1 MTTTTLA
8 VLVPLLPFLGAVAG
22 LLLGRT
28 RPRLRTPPRR
38 PAARSPPSALAVVVA
53 VRQGGD
59 QAVDAATELTP
70 TGSVPIELALHID
83 GFAALVAVLVGLVA
97 TCVQIYSTGYLRDD
111 PRYPSYAA
119 LVSLFTSAM
128 LLVVYSGDLMVLLVG
143 WEIMGICSYFLV
155 GHYWET
161 PEARAASLKA
171 FLVTKL
177 GDVPF
182 LIGLFALAAD
192 AGSFRI
198 TSILGTV
205 ASGGL
210 DHPTLIALL
219 LLAGVAGKSAQF
231 PLHTWLP
238 DAMAG
243 PTPVSALIHAA
254 TMVAAG
260 VYFVARLLPVFA
272 ASAAALVVLAVMAA
286 VTMVGSALA
295 ALAQDDIKRVLA
307 YSTIGQLG
315 YMTGALAVGDRGAAV
330 FHLLSHGAFKAL
342 LFLGGGRD
350 HPRRRHQLA
359 GRHVPDERPARPRPR
374 RLLDDD
380 RGAPRARRDP
390 ALQRLLLQGGRPRRR
405 RARRHRPR
413 RGHPRRRRLD
423 RPRRR
428 PGHRPAHRRLRDPP
442 VAARLPRPGSR
453 GPRPRQAAH
462 RHERRAVG
470 ARRPLARLRPRHRPR
485 CPTGSTDAT
494 STPTLTTSVLGTGV
508 ALVGGLVT
516 YGAWRHT
523 TAMAARVPLGA
534 VAAHPDGDAGLVEAE
549 AIASHAP
556 AYGDMASAPDPAD
569 PGRLL
574 LGPLHRHAAVGF
586 HLDAVYAALFVR
598 PVQAAATLVRFLDR
612 EVVDTYVRGA
622 GAAPRWLGAAVR
634 RAQTGNVQTYLE
646 RAARR
651 LRRPGGRRRP
661 RRHRGSVSRR
671 DRYQRVRDAVP
682 SRVHRRRPAPRR
694 RRRSAAGPARAD
706 GEAPEQAVL
715 RHGVTVTGAV
725 LIAAIV
731 LALGFDHDHPSRM
744 QATTDISWIPALDV
758 RIHLGIDG
766 ISLPLLV
773 LTALLTFLCAL
784 YRYFKM
790 PTGPSP
796 KAFVALAPRPR
807 VRHPR
812 HLRRPRP
819 AAVLPRLRDGAHPDV
834 LPHRP
839 LGR

>member
-8 VLVPLLPFLGAVAG
+8 VLVPLLPFLGAAAG

-28 RPRLRTPPRR
+28 APGFVRPLAVLPTLT
-38 PAARSPPSALAVVVA
+38 AFALAVLVA
-53 VRQGGD
+53 VRQGGGRSI
-59 QAVDAATELTP
+59 DAATELTP

-161 PEARAASLKA
+161 PEARAASIKA

-182 LIGLFALAAD
+182 LIGIFALAMD

-198 TSILGTV
+198 TTVLGAV

-231 PLHTWLP
+231 PLHIWLP

-260 VYFVARLLPVFA
+260 VYFIARLLPVFA
-272 ASAAALVVLAVMAA
+272 ASSAALLVMAVMAA
-286 VTMVGSALA
+286 VTMLGSGLA

-342 LFLGGGRD
+342 LFLAAGVIIHAAGTNSLAATSRMKGLRDRVPDAYWTMTVALLALAAIPPFSGFFTKEAVLGAAEHVATGHAEGIPGAAGWIVLVTGLLTALLTGAYAMRLWLRAFHGRGAEAPDHGKQPLAMNAVLWLLAVPSLAFGLAAGPLSDWFDGRD
-350 HPRRRHQLA
+350 L
-359 GRHVPDERPARPRPR
+359 
-374 RLLDDD
+374 
-380 RGAPRARRDP
+380 
-390 ALQRLLLQGGRPRRR
+390 
-405 RARRHRPR
+405 
-413 RGHPRRRRLD
+413 
-423 RPRRR
+423 
-428 PGHRPAHRRLRDPP
+428 
-442 VAARLPRPGSR
+442 
-453 GPRPRQAAH
+453 
-462 RHERRAVG
+462 
-470 ARRPLARLRPRHRPR
+470 
-485 CPTGSTDAT
+485 
-494 STPTLTTSVLGTGV
+494 TPTLTTSVLGTGL

-516 YGAWRHT
+516 YGAWKHT
-523 TAMAARVPLGA
+523 TALAARVPMGA
-534 VAAHPDGDAGLVEAE
+534 VAAHPEGDAAHVEAE

-556 AYGDMASAPDPAD
+556 AYGDVAAAPDPAD

-586 HLDAVYAALFVR
+586 HLDTVYTMLFVR
-598 PVQAAATLVRFLDR
+598 PVQAGASLVRFLDR
-612 EVVDTYVRGA
+612 EVVETYVHGA
-622 GAAPRWLGAAVR
+622 GAVPRLLGAAVR
-634 RAQTGNVQTYLE
+634 RAQTGNVQTY
-646 RAARR
+646 
-651 LRRPGGRRRP
+651 
-661 RRHRGSVSRR
+661 VSALLAGT
-671 DRYQRVRDAVP
+671 VVLTVAV
-682 SRVHRRRPAPRR
+682 
-694 RRRSAAGPARAD
+694 
-706 GEAPEQAVL
+706 VL
-715 RHGVTVTGAV
+715 VATGA
-725 LIAAIV
+725 
-731 LALGFDHDHPSRM
+731 
-744 QATTDISWIPALDV
+744 
-758 RIHLGIDG
+758 
-766 ISLPLLV
+766 
-773 LTALLTFLCAL
+773 
-784 YRYFKM
+784 
-790 PTGPSP
+790 
-796 KAFVALAPRPR
+796 
-807 VRHPR
+807 
-812 HLRRPRP
+812 
-819 AAVLPRLRDGAHPDV
+819 
-834 LPHRP
+834 
-839 LGR
+839 